1 MLAAGFP
8 RRRGARVEVY
18 RNATSA
24 MCLPGNN
31 VVSDRMDVQPACV
44 SARARLVEA
53 PITDEIEA
61 PNPSVAR
68 STALMSASTAASRIT
83 GFVRTWAMAVALGVT
98 VTGAVGIPIASSY
111 NLANNLPNM
120 VYELLAGGVLSAMFV
135 PIFMERMRRDG
146 KDGAYHAANSLY
158 SIILVVLGAVALV
171 GTLWPQPFV
180 LTQTFTVSPDKSQLA
195 VYFFRFFA
203 VQIVFY
209 GFCAVTTGILNSQRK
224 FFAPAIGPL
233 VNNVVVI
240 IALLGFY
247 LPLHESRPD
256 LAVVAL
262 GVGTTL
268 GVVSLLVTQLP
279 TLFGLGFRFRWS
291 WDLSDPTLRKLLR
304 KSIPIVGYV
313 AVNLVAV
320 TFRNAFATRAFLDG
334 SAALVYAWMWYQL
347 PYGVLAVAYI
357 TAIFPELS
365 DMAVKQDWTAFKTT
379 FSRAL
384 RVMTLLILPM
394 AAMLVV
400 LSVPLVKLYRVGAFP
415 ADAVPLVAGVLSA
428 WALGLLSFSLY
439 MLTLRAFYA
448 QQDSLTPTITNALLA
463 VVHIGLYWGLTSVT
477 AWGDWRLIGIPAAD
491 AVFFTIH
498 TAVLLFILRRRR
510 GGLDG
515 RHVAFTMLRV
525 LAATV
530 AGATV
535 AWAVVRF
542 TPGLTASRLGFLLQL
557 AAGGTLGLVTTYG
570 LAALMRVDELREG
583 VAMLQRTVARFM
595 PGRVGA

>member
-1 MLAAGFP
+1 
-8 RRRGARVEVY
+8 
-18 RNATSA
+18 
-24 MCLPGNN
+24 
-31 VVSDRMDVQPACV
+31 
-44 SARARLVEA
+44 
-53 PITDEIEA
+53 
-61 PNPSVAR
+61 
-68 STALMSASTAASRIT
+68 MSLSTAASRVT

-98 VTGAVGIPIASSY
+98 VIGAVDIPVASSY

-135 PIFMERMRRDG
+135 PIFMERIQRDG
-146 KDGAYHAANSLY
+146 REAAYRAANTLY
-158 SIILVVLGAVALV
+158 SVVLVVLGTVAFV
-171 GTLWPQPFV
+171 GTFWPQPFV
-180 LTQTFTVSPDKSQLA
+180 LTQTFTVSPDKAQLA

-209 GFCAVTTGILNSQRK
+209 GWCAVTTGVLNSQRK

-240 IALLGFY
+240 VALLGFY

-279 TLFGLGFRFRWS
+279 TLFGLGFRFRWT
-291 WDLSDPTLRKLLR
+291 WDVADPTLRKLLR
-304 KSIPIVGYV
+304 KSVPILGYV
-313 AVNLVAV
+313 GVNLVAV
-320 TFRNAFATRAFLDG
+320 AFRNAFATSAFLDG
-334 SAALVYAWMWYQL
+334 SAALMYAWMWYQL

-357 TAIFPELS
+357 TAMFPELS
-365 DMAVKQDWTAFKTT
+365 EMAVRQDWTAFKVT

-394 AAMLVV
+394 AAMLVA
-400 LSVPLVKLYRVGAFP
+400 LAVPLVKLYRVGAFP
-415 ADAVPLVAGVLSA
+415 AEAVPLVAGVLTA

-448 QQDSLTPTITNALLA
+448 QQDSLTPMITNAALA
-463 VVHIGLYWGLTSVT
+463 VVHVGLYWALTSVT

-491 AVFFTIH
+491 AVFFTLH
-498 TAVLLFILRRRR
+498 TVVLLVILRRRR

-515 RHVAFTMLRV
+515 RHVLWTLARV
-525 LAATV
+525 AV
-530 AGATV
+530 ASIAGGAV
-535 AWAVVRF
+535 AWGVLNL
-542 TPGLTASRLGFLLQL
+542 TPGLTASRLGFLVQL
-557 AAGGTLGLVTTYG
+557 VAGGGLGLATCYG
-570 LAALMRVDELREG
+570 LIALMRVDELHDG
-583 VAMLQRTVARFM
+583 VTLVRRATARM
-595 PGRVGA
+595 TAKRAGS